1 MFAALVPDI
10 HRVPAERGVEVF
22 QVIARP
28 STYPP
33 TWDYLPVCQC
43 IIIIIIIIINFM
55 IILPCQ
61 IRKNVCFGALALY
74 DMCPYKFNR
83 GSASSLSFAIF
94 LNSTANIVKMAEKN
108 HHLTI

>member
-28 STYPP
+28 PTYPP

-43 IIIIIIIIINFM
+43 IIIIIM
-55 IILPCQ
+55 IIRPSQ
-61 IRKNVCFGALALY
+61 IGKNVCFDALALY
-74 DMCPYKFNR
+74 DMCPHKFNR
-83 GSASSLSFAIF
+83 GSASSLSSAIF
-94 LNSTANIVKMAEKN
+94 FKQHSKYCQNGREKSPYN
-108 HHLTI
+108 YSITS